1 LGCVR
6 KRLSVT
12 VRQEECA
19 RKPGPNRTAASRH
32 HHATRKSGRVDASVL
47 PRTSGLVVVVVV
59 VNVKP
64 LIARLSSS
72 SSYISYSSFFHR
84 HPLSPS
90 LRHHH
95 PLRSPPPSLAQTDC
109 QRPRVD
115 SQPIGTLS
123 GTGSPAAETAVRDDS
138 GRAGGVGT
146 LRARTELGLP
156 RSI

>member
-1 LGCVR
+1 VQPPTVWGYAR

-59 VNVKP
+59 VNVKS

-84 HPLSPS
+84 HPLPIPPS
-90 LRHHH
+90 
-95 PLRSPPPSLAQTDC
+95 SPPSPFTTTKPCADRPQVAPGRLPTNRHPQWHRITCCGDCRQRRQWPSRWC
-109 QRPRVD
+109 RN
-115 SQPIGTLS
+115 
-123 GTGSPAAETAVRDDS
+123 
-138 GRAGGVGT
+138 
-146 LRARTELGLP
+146 TE
-156 RSI
+156 SED